1 MSYPDSLLHRGERVV
16 IRKHPSGKTLVLPIV
31 WLLVIIGGG
40 SALIAWSRSWTDSGF
55 TSHQQWLIA
64 IIVVG
69 VILLVVLCLVPFLRW
84 RTEHFVLSTGHI
96 FFRSGLLRRREH
108 QIPLS
113 RIQNIETVVT
123 FWGRLLGY
131 GSLIVESAAEQPLEF
146 QNVAS
151 ISKVQSTLNQLI
163 ADDRSSGGDY
173 GGEGDKPERGG
184 RPAAGH
190 DEQRS
195 GRDVTAR
202 QTRSYPA
209 ERGAARDQPARTE
222 QYPDTESGYQQ
233 YPGPPAGYAPPP
245 TYNNPTGQAPEYPPS
260 SYPNPHSGPQPYQ
273 PPRAQSVPQG
283 YPPPSYPN
291 ARSAPPPYQPPVDSG
306 VPTPPT
312 GYHVPPAAEDP
323 SGGGPESRP

>member
-1 MSYPDSLLHRGERVV
+1 MPYPDSLLHRGERVV
-16 IRKHPSGKTLVLPIV
+16 IRKHPSGKSLVLPVV

-55 TSHQQWLIA
+55 TSHQQWLIG

-69 VILLVVLCLVPFLRW
+69 VILLVWLVIVPFLRW

-96 FFRSGLLRRREH
+96 FFRSGILRRREH

-113 RIQNIETVVT
+113 RIQNIETIVT

-163 ADDRSSGGDY
+163 ADDRSSGSY
-173 GGEGDKPERGG
+173 GGEGDTPERTG
-184 RPAAGH
+184 RSAAGY
-190 DEQRS
+190 DEPRS
-195 GRDVTAR
+195 QGYEPTAQ
-202 QTRSYPA
+202 QTRSYPPEQSA
-209 ERGAARDQPARTE
+209 PQGYPPQTQAYPDPQAGYPPPQSYQPPPQAAYPTE
-222 QYPDTESGYQQ
+222 Q
-233 YPGPPAGYAPPP
+233 APPP
-245 TYNNPTGQAPEYPPS
+245 S
-260 SYPNPHSGPQPYQ
+260 YQ
-273 PPRAQSVPQG
+273 PPPQQAPQG

-291 ARSAPPPYQPPVDSG
+291 AQSASPPYQQQADAG
-306 VPTPPT
+306 LPTPPS
-312 GYHVPPAAEDP
+312 GYQVPPPAADDP
-323 SGGGPESRP
+323 SGGPEPRR